1 MKILLHPM
9 NICARG
15 GFVYS
20 HDVIVSRKIY
30 MNHTSTGM
38 RCIAAMLCLSA
49 TLFAQQDQVP
59 AAADPTK
66 TATESLASLP
76 TTAEVVPASPIDKR
90 IFGVLPNYRTADGT
104 VNFEPISAKRK
115 LYIGFKDS
123 FDYPIFATSA
133 FYAGLYHL
141 EDTHPQFGQGTKGFA
156 SRYGT
161 TVADLAI
168 GNYLTESIFP
178 VILKQDPRYFRVGAV
193 YGKVGKRAIYA
204 LTRVFIC
211 KSDAG
216 KDVFN
221 YSEVLGNSTSVAISN
236 LYYSDNRSVATNM
249 VGLGTQIGTD
259 AFSNV
264 LKEFWPDI
272 KRKFFN
278 KKNKVD

>member
-1 MKILLHPM
+1 MY
-9 NICARG
+9 
-15 GFVYS
+15 F
-20 HDVIVSRKIY
+20 HDDIVSRKIH
-30 MNHTSTGM
+30 MIQIRTGVK
-38 RCIAAMLCLSA
+38 CITAMLCLSA
-49 TLFAQQDQVP
+49 SILAQQDQVP
-59 AAADPTK
+59 VAADPPK
-66 TATESLASLP
+66 AAIEPSAPS
-76 TTAEVVPASPIDKR
+76 TTPSEQVAASPIDKR
-90 IFGVLPNYRTADGT
+90 IFGVMPNYRTADGT
-104 VNFEPISAKRK
+104 VNFEPISTKRK

-133 FYAGLYHL
+133 FYAGIYHL
-141 EDTHPQFGQGTKGFA
+141 ENSHPQFGQGVKGFA

-168 GNYLTESIFP
+168 GNYFAESIFP
-178 VILKQDPRYFRVGAV
+178 VLLKQDPRYFRVGAA
-193 YGKVGKRAIYA
+193 YGKVGKRTVYA

-216 KDVFN
+216 KSVFN

-236 LYYSDNRSVATNM
+236 LYYSDNRSVGSNV